1 VGNQPFGFGTGGDE
15 PDEPGSVPP
24 DPFSALFGSSTPA
37 DLGAALQHMGR
48 LLQYSGGP
56 VNWDLARDLARQEV
70 MRDGDPSVSDA
81 ERRAVDESVRLAE
94 TWLDPVTEFPAGTV
108 GALAWSRS
116 EWVEQTRGAWQAL
129 VDPVASRVVEATS
142 SIVPPDAQA
151 GMGMAGPM
159 LGMMKQLSGAMFG
172 AQVGQGLGRL
182 ATEVLGAT
190 DIGLPLGPEQRAALV
205 PRNVAAYGAGLGI
218 PADDVRL
225 DAALREAAHQRLF
238 AHVPWLRAA
247 LLGAV
252 EEYAR
257 GIAVDTS
264 RLEEV
269 ARSIDPTNP
278 QALQE
283 ILESGMFEPADT
295 PAQKSA
301 LTRLET
307 LLALVAGWVD
317 VVVADATRDRLPS
330 ADALRE
336 TARRRRATGGPAEQ
350 TFSTLVGLELRPRRL
365 REAAELWT
373 RLTAERGVQDRDA
386 LWSHPDLL
394 PTADDLED
402 SAAYLSGDRHAPL
415 DLSAL
420 ESAGEA
426 PEEPEPPQR

>member
-1 VGNQPFGFGTGGDE
+1 
-15 PDEPGSVPP
+15 
-24 DPFSALFGSSTPA
+24 
-37 DLGAALQHMGR
+37 M
-48 LLQYSGGP
+48 
-56 VNWDLARDLARQEV
+56 
-70 MRDGDPSVSDA
+70 
-81 ERRAVDESVRLAE
+81 
-94 TWLDPVTEFPAGTV
+94 
-108 GALAWSRS
+108 AWSRS
-116 EWVEQTRGAWQAL
+116 EWVEQTRAAWQAL
-129 VDPVASRVVEATS
+129 VDPVAGRVVEATS
-142 SIVPPDAQA
+142 TIVPPEAQ
-151 GMGMAGPM
+151 GEMGMAGPL

-205 PRNVAAYGAGLGI
+205 PRNIAAYGAGLGI
-218 PADDVRL
+218 SADDVRL
-225 DAALREAAHQRLF
+225 DVALRETAHQRLF

-257 GIAVDTS
+257 GITVDTS

-283 ILESGMFEPADT
+283 VLESGMFEPADT
-295 PAQKSA
+295 PAQKTA
-301 LTRLET
+301 LLRLET

-317 VVVADATRDRLPS
+317 VVVADATAERLPS

-350 TFSTLVGLELRPRRL
+350 TFSTLVGLELRPRRM

-373 RLTAERGVQDRDA
+373 RLTAERGIEGRDA

-402 SAAYLSGDRHAPL
+402 SAAFLSGERDAPL

-426 PEEPEPPQR
+426 PEEPEQPQS